1 MIDDDMLQIKHAVMR
16 SYGTSLQR
24 WRLRPTINA

>member
-24 WRLRPTINA
+24 WRL